1 MKATNEAR
9 AADNPVMVTFDT
21 LAAAKKLTAT
31 GFDEPQAE
39 AIVTTVHKAM
49 SDTLAT
55 KTDLQSAKMDL
66 QLQISASREDVNQF
80 RTDLESQIA
89 ITKADLE
96 SQIAITKADLE
107 SQIAALRADLE
118 SQIAALRA
126 DLESQI
132 AALRTDLEA
141 KISETNIAMEKLRAE
156 LKADIQATNGRID
169 EVVHLIGALHS
180 KMDTLQDRIVIRL
193 GGVMVTMTVLLM
205 ALGPFYIRWVMSII
219 GGG

>member
-1 MKATNEAR
+1 VR
-9 AADNPVMVTFDT
+9 SADNPVMVTFDT

-49 SDTLAT
+49 SDTLTT

-66 QLQISASREDVNQF
+66 QLQISATNVGVNQ
-80 RTDLESQIA
+80 
-89 ITKADLE
+89 
-96 SQIAITKADLE
+96 
-107 SQIAALRADLE
+107 
-118 SQIAALRA
+118 
-126 DLESQI
+126 
-132 AALRTDLEA
+132 LRTDLEA

-169 EVVHLIGALHS
+169 EVVHLIGALQS